1 MDKPVTE
8 TLRFARLLWLE
19 RQEFSRKDAFWG
31 QTSDKVL
38 RYQSAINCQLTKAI
52 DQLEDIQAERKAA
65 SGAPGTSGCTEPI
78 GVADEH
84 GEILEE
90 AAPSDEEQFAPA
102 MPTDGLAD

>member
-52 DQLEDIQAERKAA
+52 DQLEDIQAEQRPHQAHLGPPAARNPLVWPTSMVRFWRKPPRATK
-65 SGAPGTSGCTEPI
+65 SSSLPRCRQTG
-78 GVADEH
+78 
-84 GEILEE
+84 
-90 AAPSDEEQFAPA
+90 
-102 MPTDGLAD
+102 